1 MIRSESWY
9 ENALLA
15 LNRYQEI
22 PFQKTPSLESS
33 RSCPTLLWEATHT
46 MKLYLLRHGK
56 ADWPNWD
63 KPDDERPLTKEGKK
77 EVAAVARLLARLEI
91 TPVILTSPLPR
102 ASQTAEI
109 AAQHLKV
116 KVRVEPLLRPGFD
129 ATRLAKILKTFS
141 GKSLMVVGH
150 EPDFTRTIFQLT
162 GANTKMSKAGVALID
177 LETAPLRGVLRW
189 LVPPKFANG

>member
-1 MIRSESWY
+1 
-9 ENALLA
+9 
-15 LNRYQEI
+15 
-22 PFQKTPSLESS
+22 
-33 RSCPTLLWEATHT
+33 

-63 KPDDERPLTKEGKK
+63 QPDDERPLTEEGKK
-77 EVAAVARLLARLEI
+77 EVAAVAKLLSRLEI

-109 AAQHLKV
+109 AGKHLSAKV
-116 KVRVEPLLRPGFD
+116 HPEPLLRPGFD
-129 ATRLAKILKTFS
+129 AARLGKLLKNFS

-162 GANTKMSKAGVALID
+162 GGNTKMSKAGVALIE
-177 LETAPLRGVLRW
+177 LETGPMKGVLRW
-189 LVPPKFANG
+189 LVPPKFAKE

>member
-1 MIRSESWY
+1 
-9 ENALLA
+9 
-15 LNRYQEI
+15 
-22 PFQKTPSLESS
+22 
-33 RSCPTLLWEATHT
+33 

-63 KPDDERPLTKEGKK
+63 QPDDERPLTKEGKK
-77 EVAAVARLLARLEI
+77 EVAAVAKLLARLEI

-109 AAQHLKV
+109 AGKHLNA

-129 ATRLAKILKTFS
+129 STRLAKILKTLP

-162 GANTKMSKAGVALID
+162 GANTKMSKAGVACID
-177 LETAPLRGVLRW
+177 LEIAPLQGVLRW
-189 LVPPKFANG
+189 LVPQKFAKD